1 MAKVVQEDRIVIVK
15 PWWERLSI
23 LYISLVAG
31 LSWWV
36 ITVLV
41 NRYVVEPIACQ
52 DSSAATFCTDSFGIS
67 GSVVAVLVAVVAL
80 FTLIRLM
87 QPRPVVIA
95 IGAAALLWDLS
106 TLINGLVWYEALGW
120 SLLLY
125 ALAYGL
131 LWFIARI
138 PSTVASLGVAIGVVL
153 ILRLL
158 LLL

>member
-1 MAKVVQEDRIVIVK
+1 
-15 PWWERLSI
+15 
-23 LYISLVAG
+23 
-31 LSWWV
+31 
-36 ITVLV
+36 
-41 NRYVVEPIACQ
+41 
-52 DSSAATFCTDSFGIS
+52 
-67 GSVVAVLVAVVAL
+67 
-80 FTLIRLM
+80 M

-138 PSTVASLGVAIGVVL
+138 PSTVASLGVGIGVVL